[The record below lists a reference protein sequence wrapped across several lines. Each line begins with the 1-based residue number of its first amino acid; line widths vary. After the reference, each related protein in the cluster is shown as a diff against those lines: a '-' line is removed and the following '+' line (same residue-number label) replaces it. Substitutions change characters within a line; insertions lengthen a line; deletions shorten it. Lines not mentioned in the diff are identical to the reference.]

1 MGQAAMPGMQM
12 FVFSRSLAPR
22 KDPDVTIVGDDA
34 EKVVDRLRR
43 KTGKDIWLFGGGSL
57 FRSLLAAG
65 LVDSVEVA
73 IVPILLGDGIP
84 LLPQFSKRTGLK
96 LIKHRVYKKT
106 GITSLEYSVERG
118 RGRRIGKK

>member
-1 MGQAAMPGMQM
+1 
-12 FVFSRSLAPR
+12 RTLAPR

-34 EKVVDRLRR
+34 EKVVDGLRR
-43 KTGKDIWLFGGGSL
+43 EAGKDIWLFGGGSL

-73 IVPILLGDGIP
+73 IVPILLGEGIP

-96 LIKHRVYKKT
+96 LIKHRIYRKT
-106 GITSLEYSVERG
+106 GITSLEYSVQRV
-118 RGRRIGKK
+118 RGRRIPKK